1 MHPEIAD
8 QAADIAELC
17 RRHGVARLEVF
28 GSATRD
34 ADFDPGTSDAD
45 FLVTFTAAARNDLG
59 TYLDLKE
66 ALETLLGRRVDL
78 LERDAIEA
86 SRNSIRRGAILNS
99 AQPLYG

>member
-1 MHPEIAD
+1 MHPEIAN

-28 GSATRD
+28 GSAARD
-34 ADFDPGTSDAD
+34 ADFDPATSDAD
-45 FLVTFTAAARNDLG
+45 VLVTFTAAAGNDLG

-66 ALETLLGRRVDL
+66 ALETLLGRPVDL

-86 SRNSIRRGAILNS
+86 SRNSIRRRAILNS

>member
-28 GSATRD
+28 GSAARD
-34 ADFDPGTSDAD
+34 ADFDPATI
-45 FLVTFTAAARNDLG
+45 LVTFTAAAGNDLG

-66 ALETLLGRRVDL
+66 ALETLLGRPVDL

-86 SRNSIRRGAILNS
+86 SRNSIRRRAILNS

>member
-28 GSATRD
+28 GSAARD
-34 ADFDPGTSDAD
+34 ADFDPATSDAD
-45 FLVTFTAAARNDLG
+45 VLVTFTAAAGNDLG

-66 ALETLLGRRVDL
+66 ALETLLGRPVDL

-86 SRNSIRRGAILNS
+86 SRNSIRRRAILNS